1 MCNLL
6 GRRLLSELIPEFGG
20 GRVWGTVGGVNFPRL
35 LQYVDD
41 HLLSILG

>member
-20 GRVWGTVGGVNFPRL
+20 GGYGVWEVVLISKGSA
-35 LQYVDD
+35 YVDD